1 MKKTLLAVV
10 ALAAISLAFVGC
22 PDAGNDPN
30 TPVGSPAY
38 SIPKNYSWTAAGT
51 QDVTTFENYQIID
64 SDVLAGKTIKP
75 GDVVKITISAKS
87 KTAFKFAQAN
97 LVDNSEAAGWWKIV
111 AEQACVLGSEKAESA
126 TDTFTS
132 AVSTFTLIS
141 EVDNKLLSNGAFKN
155 PIQFVVYI
163 DPVDSLGYKDKAAAY
178 SDGPASI
185 DFSEWDVNVEINP
198 ESTEDSGTGTGD
210 GTTPG
215 GDE

>member
-22 PDAGNDPN
+22 PN
-30 TPVGSPAY
+30 TPVESSAY
-38 SIPKNYSWTAAGT
+38 SIPKNYSWTEART
-51 QDVTTFENYQIID
+51 KDVTTFENYQIID

-87 KTAFKFAQAN
+87 KTSFKFAQAN

-111 AEQACVLGSEKAESA
+111 AEQACVLGSEDAESA

-141 EVDNKLLSNGAFKN
+141 EVDDNLLSNGAFKN

-163 DPVDSLGYKDKAAAY
+163 DPVVSLGYKDKATAY

-185 DFSEWDVNVEINP
+185 DFSEWDVTVEINP